1 VSDSCLA
8 WLRALYSE
16 SVVRSKLTFYPGTL
30 HSQCSS
36 LILQRFKPLE
46 SLIPLMYD
54 PKSVSGP
61 YVSLVTI

>member
-1 VSDSCLA
+1 MSDSCLA

-36 LILQRFKPLE
+36 LILQGFKPMAE
-46 SLIPLMYD
+46 QTQSLKLL
-54 PKSVSGP
+54 
-61 YVSLVTI
+61 SLLSR

>member
-36 LILQRFKPLE
+36 LILQRFKPMAE
-46 SLIPLMYD
+46 QTQSLKLL
-54 PKSVSGP
+54 
-61 YVSLVTI
+61 SLLSR